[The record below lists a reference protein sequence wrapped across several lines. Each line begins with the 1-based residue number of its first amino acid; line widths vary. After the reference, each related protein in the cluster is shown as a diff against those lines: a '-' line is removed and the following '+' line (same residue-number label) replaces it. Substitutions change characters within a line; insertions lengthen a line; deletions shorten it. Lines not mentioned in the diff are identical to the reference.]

1 MNRFRS
7 LRLRAVFEL
16 EKVRLFLTVF
26 VIQNFR
32 GHITAPE
39 FRVFFRARECDAV
52 FDVNVE
58 RRRSSAFR
66 ERFEVEG
73 DSAADRRRFQCVFVS
88 VLERADLRGV
98 VDDVFVRKRWGL
110 GLGVACNES
119 VACNKGGQDGIN
131 GFHVG
136 AFVRAASS
144 QIFGFLLL
152 HGVRYRCDE

>member
-1 MNRFRS
+1 M
-7 LRLRAVFEL
+7 
-16 EKVRLFLTVF
+16 RLFLAIF
-26 VIQNFR
+26 VTHNFR
-32 GHITAPE
+32 GHVTVLE

-52 FDVNVE
+52 FYVNE
-58 RRRSSAFR
+58 KCARSSAFR
-66 ERFEVEG
+66 EWLEVEC
-73 DSAADRRRFQCVFVS
+73 DRAADRSRFQSVFVS
-88 VLERADLRGV
+88 VLEFADSAGV
-98 VDDVFVRKRWGL
+98 ADDVFVRKRWGL